1 VDHRTYLVPR
11 GTADIFF
18 PTDFPLLC
26 QLYRR
31 AAAAASPAGA
41 AAGGG
46 DDQRVS
52 AEHLST
58 AEFMRRHC
66 PDLAAAATA
75 SGYTPLLEDYTNTAV
90 FIGDSRAV

>member
-1 VDHRTYLVPR
+1 MDHRTYLVPR

-26 QLYRR
+26 QLYRH
-31 AAAAASPAGA
+31 AAAAASPARSA
-41 AAGGG
+41 AGAGGG
-46 DDQRVS
+46 GVS
-52 AEHLST
+52 AEQLTT

-90 FIGDSRAV
+90 FIGDSGAV

>member
-1 VDHRTYLVPR
+1 
-11 GTADIFF
+11 
-18 PTDFPLLC
+18 
-26 QLYRR
+26 
-31 AAAAASPAGA
+31 
-41 AAGGG
+41 
-46 DDQRVS
+46 VS